1 MKLTRFSR
9 WCAAVIALISML
21 SMQLAVAAYACPQLA
36 IAASLGQG
44 TTQVMTMAKGHEMSC
59 CEKPDPVQPALCHA
73 HGQAGKQSLDK
84 PEPPPVQPF
93 IAVGLVISLPFDEL
107 RDAGA
112 SAPVHL
118 ASLARTTA
126 PPLAIRNCCLRI

>member
-1 MKLTRFSR
+1 MKLTRYSR

-21 SMQLAVAAYACPQLA
+21 SMQLAVAAYVCPQLA
-36 IAASLGQG
+36 VEPSNGQG
-44 TTQVMTMAKGHEMSC
+44 QVMAMDQGHEMSC
-59 CEKPDPVQPALCHA
+59 CDEPDPVQPALCHA
-73 HGQAGKQSLDK
+73 HADAQAGKQSLDK

-93 IAVGLVISLPFDEL
+93 TPVGLVISLPFADMVAA
-107 RDAGA
+107 DGG
-112 SAPVHL
+112 APVHI